1 MTGKINE
8 RGICCTALVLLSLLS
23 GCSKDNGAKE
33 PVVPVQVATVE
44 KTTLQRTV
52 TAEAVLFPLQQ
63 SAIVPK
69 ISAPVKSFYV
79 KRGSRVR
86 KGQLLEVL
94 ENRDLAAAAQENQ
107 GAYNQAEATYAST
120 TSAQLQEEIRKSQ
133 LDRQAAKQMLEAQ
146 QKTYGRRRHPHC
158 HSYGHF
164 SSHRQGAYS
173 TAGSR
178 AA

>member
-23 GCSKDNGAKE
+23 GCSKDKGEKE

-69 ISAPVKSFYV
+69 ISAPVKAF
-79 KRGSRVR
+79 
-86 KGQLLEVL
+86 
-94 ENRDLAAAAQENQ
+94 
-107 GAYNQAEATYAST
+107 
-120 TSAQLQEEIRKSQ
+120 
-133 LDRQAAKQMLEAQ
+133 
-146 QKTYGRRRHPHC
+146 
-158 HSYGHF
+158 
-164 SSHRQGAYS
+164 
-173 TAGSR
+173 
-178 AA
+178 